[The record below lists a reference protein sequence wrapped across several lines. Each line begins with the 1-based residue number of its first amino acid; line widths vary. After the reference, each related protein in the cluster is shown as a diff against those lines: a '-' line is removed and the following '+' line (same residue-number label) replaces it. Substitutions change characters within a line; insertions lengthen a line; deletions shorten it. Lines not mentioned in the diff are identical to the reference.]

1 MVPNGIR
8 VTHLDSEGERSYVGV
23 AIDAGTRD
31 ELEHEQGMAH
41 FVEHMLFKGTE
52 RRNSWHIIQRLESIG
67 GQLDAYTTKEETFIY
82 ATVPMRYAERAL
94 ELLADIL
101 FHSIFPAHEIEK
113 ERDVILDEIQ
123 SYNDSPSELIYDE
136 FEELVFAHSTIGR
149 NILGKEE
156 YLEKMDSEM
165 MQQYVQRCYTT
176 DKILC
181 FSSGN
186 LNFDHWAKRVERY
199 CDVAASVRQFERA
212 PIAPYQP
219 ITKSVNKETFQTHCI
234 LGNRSFALGHPERV
248 ALALLN
254 NILGGPYMS
263 SRLNMSI
270 RERNGLAYNIESGL
284 TTYSDTGVWNI
295 YLGCDAKYIKRCLRL
310 IDKELEKLCNEMLS
324 PRLLLTAQK
333 QVEGQ
338 MLIGNQNH
346 ENVLLATAKYYL
358 HQNLVVS
365 DKEIL
370 KQLFAT
376 SSEQLQGMAQ
386 TLFDKEQRTQ
396 LLFE

>member
-1 MVPNGIR
+1 MEVIY
-8 VTHLDSEGERSYVGV
+8 E
-23 AIDAGTRD
+23 
-31 ELEHEQGMAH
+31 EL
-41 FVEHMLFKGTE
+41 
-52 RRNSWHIIQRLESIG
+52 W
-67 GQLDAYTTKEETFIY
+67 
-82 ATVPMRYAERAL
+82 
-94 ELLADIL
+94 
-101 FHSIFPAHEIEK
+101 
-113 ERDVILDEIQ
+113 
-123 SYNDSPSELIYDE
+123 
-136 FEELVFAHSTIGR
+136 ELVFAHDTIGS
-149 NILGKEE
+149 NSLGKEE
-156 YLEKMDSEM
+156 YLEKRDSEM

-186 LNFDHWAKRVERY
+186 LNFDHWTKRVERY

-346 ENVLLATAKYYL
+346 ENVLLAT
-358 HQNLVVS
+358 
-365 DKEIL
+365 DK
-370 KQLFAT
+370 
-376 SSEQLQGMAQ
+376 
-386 TLFDKEQRTQ
+386 
-396 LLFE
+396 